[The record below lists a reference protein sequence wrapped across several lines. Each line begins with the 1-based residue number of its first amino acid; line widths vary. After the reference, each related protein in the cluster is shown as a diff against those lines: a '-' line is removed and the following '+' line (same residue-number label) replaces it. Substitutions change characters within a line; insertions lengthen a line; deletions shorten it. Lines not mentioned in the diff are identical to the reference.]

1 MTTLPASGTLYNL
14 SQIRQQ
20 LDISQEQ
27 LGRLL
32 RVSTKTVSRC
42 EKEGKLPRDLEQR
55 QRLAKL
61 QEIID
66 LGQRVYTPGGLKEF
80 LSTPL
85 PALGNRT
92 GFDLIQLG
100 EYEPIISALAAD
112 FEGTGF

>member
-1 MTTLPASGTLYNL
+1 MPTSLASKTPYNL
-14 SQIRQQ
+14 SEIRQQ

-27 LGRLL
+27 LSRLL
-32 RVSTKTVSRC
+32 RVSAKTVSRC
-42 EKEGKLPRDLEQR
+42 EKENKQPRDLEQR

-66 LGQRVYTPGGLKEF
+66 LGQRVYTPTGLKEF

-85 PALGNRT
+85 PALSSRT

-100 EYEPIISALAAD
+100 EYEPILSALVAD